1 MSWINDLGNV
11 ISSAINIVK
20 ETIPTLGPLA
30 EKAGKMLQIAGKYLT
45 PIVQVIQAIGLLLGI
60 LKPKDDIEE
69 MGAKAMNAD
78 KKPSDFDSNAEYINY
93 LREEVQLD
101 KEKFEKANDIEKAAR
116 KAVGASIVA
125 SAISE
130 KKGFDIPLETWVAI
144 AKLDL
149 TDKAKEVDTLLETFK
164 DEKLEDFAKYV
175 DGKLDIQKESKI
187 GDDLVEMYKKL
198 EPNAS
203 IDEIEEK
210 VMKMDVSG
218 K

>member
-1 MSWINDLGNV
+1 MGLISDIGNV
-11 ISSAINIVK
+11 ISSAVNVVK
-20 ETIPTLGPLA
+20 ETITTLGPLA
-30 EKAGKMLQIAGKYLT
+30 EKAGKMLQIAGKYLG
-45 PIVQVIQAIGLLLGI
+45 PVAQVIRIVGVLLDI
-60 LKPKDDIEE
+60 LKPKDNIEE

-78 KKPSDFDSNAEYINY
+78 KKPSDFDSNAEYIKY

-101 KEKFEKANDIEKAAR
+101 KEKFEKANNVEKAAR
-116 KAVGASIVA
+116 TAVGASIVA

-130 KKGFDIPLETWVAI
+130 KKGFEIPLETWVAM
-144 AKLDL
+144 AKLNL
-149 TDKAKEVDTLLETFK
+149 TDKAKEVDSLLETFK
-164 DEKLEDFAKYV
+164 DGKLEDFAKYV

-203 IDEIEEK
+203 IEEIEEK
-210 VMKMDVSG
+210 VMNMDKSG